1 MDGKQDSM
9 AAQPS
14 AGFALPSGGT
24 LNSIHEMPASDDSSS
39 GPEAIEDE
47 QTQEKLE
54 VPLRLYPREAD
65 TEESSAETT
74 EECEVAARADLEA
87 SIRKEPRAHS
97 PDMEVEPGGN
107 RRGIG
112 KRQCPG
118 RRWEENKFGPA
129 NYLPGRILLPVN
141 FTFRKLTLWAV
152 RCGVGGGWR
161 RVQQRYF
168 YV

>member
-1 MDGKQDSM
+1 M

-14 AGFALPSGGT
+14 TGFDLPSGGA
-24 LNSIHEMPASDDSSS
+24 LNAIHEMPASDDSSS

-97 PDMEVEPGGN
+97 PDMEVEQEVIVEGSANGSAQDDDGKKTSLD
-107 RRGIG
+107 RRTI
-112 KRQCPG
+112 CPA
-118 RRWEENKFGPA
+118 EIFF
-129 NYLPGRILLPVN
+129 LHILL
-141 FTFRKLTLWAV
+141 LQLES
-152 RCGVGGGWR
+152 
-161 RVQQRYF
+161 
-168 YV
+168 